1 LAAPRPTRWVARRVN
16 RKAVSQSPRSR
27 PTNRMN
33 DPSDFPPAM
42 LPARAP
48 EPPRLAADDFIS
60 RDALGALVAA
70 GEVRV
75 QGALARTSGG
85 GLYVLREAARVL
97 GNISHETD
105 PYGFTGQVDS
115 VGGFL
120 RRGFVMSGER
130 MAL

>member
-1 LAAPRPTRWVARRVN
+1 
-16 RKAVSQSPRSR
+16 
-27 PTNRMN
+27 MN

-130 MAL
+130 MALGRSVYDVEYGYLVQLVSGGADRSGINAAI